1 MEVYTPV
8 ACARARSRPD
18 AAPNAGLHIS
28 VGPADQPVRGLTH
41 GASPRKVKPA
51 AERLG
56 SARLPWRYPRRP
68 GGLLAWIVR
77 YLRRRDHRTLMI
89 GGTVVY
95 DALQLANRG
104 R

>member
-8 ACARARSRPD
+8 ACPRARSRPD
-18 AAPNAGLHIS
+18 ASPNASLRVRI
-28 VGPADQPVRGLTH
+28 GPADQPVRGLTH

-68 GGLLAWIVR
+68 DGLLAWIVR
-77 YLRRRDHRTLMI
+77 YLRQRDHRTLI
-89 GGTVVY
+89 VSGTVVY
-95 DALQLANRG
+95 DALQLADRG
-104 R
+104 K